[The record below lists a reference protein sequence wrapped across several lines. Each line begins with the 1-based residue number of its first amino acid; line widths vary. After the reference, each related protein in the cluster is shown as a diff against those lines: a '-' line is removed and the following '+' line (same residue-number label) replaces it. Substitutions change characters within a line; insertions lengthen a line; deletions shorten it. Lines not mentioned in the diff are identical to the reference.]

1 MQEDSLARAYFA
13 TLDPVIAKA
22 SSLDAY
28 KKHIKALSRLY
39 HPDKN
44 PDRVAWA
51 NDIMKLIN
59 HHKEKLLDPE
69 AVPLPRDFEAECA
82 SAAAAASF
90 RRHGAH
96 DEFVPAPTGQWVRA
110 NPETK
115 RQKQKRLH
123 NRKMYLL
130 RRSKDPRISEGQ
142 RRYALEQLLREFPE
156 HFT

>member
-1 MQEDSLARAYFA
+1 MTW
-13 TLDPVIAKA
+13 TLNNPTEEEIE
-22 SSLDAY
+22 
-28 KKHIKALSRLY
+28 HIKNGPFKFIVFQQEVGA
-39 HPDKN
+39 
-44 PDRVAWA
+44 VAQ
-51 NDIMKLIN
+51 
-59 HHKEKLLDPE
+59 
-69 AVPLPRDFEAECA
+69 
-82 SAAAAASF
+82 ASF

-130 RRSKDPRISEGQ
+130 RRSKDPRIREGQ
-142 RRYALEQLLREFPE
+142 RRYALEELLREFPE